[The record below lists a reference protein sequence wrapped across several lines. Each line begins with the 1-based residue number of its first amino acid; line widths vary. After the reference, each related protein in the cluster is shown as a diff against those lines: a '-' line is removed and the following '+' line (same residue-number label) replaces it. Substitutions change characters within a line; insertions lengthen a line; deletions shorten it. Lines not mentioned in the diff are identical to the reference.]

1 MITQSRV
8 MKTSNPSWCTSHKGT
23 AFGHQVPSAN
33 LIDCLVFLLEPRN
46 RRKTGKHKERIC
58 LPSLGCSR
66 YPTRPSRDLRMPRMS
81 KLVLGSGMDMHSG
94 TDIQRLP
101 DLAQGYKVCVC
112 VIAFT
117 PLSVL
122 GSLLMTCVDELLI
135 NRYSIGRSK
144 ERQAKERNF
153 GKVRQRDE

>member
-33 LIDCLVFLLEPRN
+33 LIDRLVFLLEPRN
-46 RRKTGKHKERIC
+46 RRKTENHTKRIC
-58 LPSLGCSR
+58 LPNLGCSR
-66 YPTRPSRDLRMPRMS
+66 YPTHPSRVPRMQRMS
-81 KLVLGSGMDMHSG
+81 RLALGSDMDMRLD
-94 TDIQRLP
+94 TDTR
-101 DLAQGYKVCVC
+101 YVCVSL
-112 VIAFT
+112 
-117 PLSVL
+117 LSRLYTLL
-122 GSLLMTCVDELLI
+122 GSLLMTCVDELLT

-153 GKVRQRDE
+153 GKVGQRDE